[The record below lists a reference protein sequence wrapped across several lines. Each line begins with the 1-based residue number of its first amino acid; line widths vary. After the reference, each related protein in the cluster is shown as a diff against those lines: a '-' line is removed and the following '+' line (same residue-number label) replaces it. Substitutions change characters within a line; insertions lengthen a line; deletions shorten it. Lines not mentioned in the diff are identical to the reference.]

1 MYQLSLSRCM
11 SIASPLE
18 AVVRTR
24 FNALDS
30 VFHLRI
36 QAEILILE
44 FYKINLINLLGLLHL
59 TIYKIMS

>member
-1 MYQLSLSRCM
+1 M